1 MSVVA
6 VPVERLGFGRALAA
20 VATAFVIAQLAGKV
34 IVDVM
39 APGVNFG
46 ASLAQ
51 VAPAL
56 LARSVVPSML
66 ASELALLA
74 VALATPLI
82 AALPLRAALGLE
94 HGAPVSVFAAAA
106 VGTILLGPLGDTL
119 MSALSAHFP
128 SLGMG
133 TVDALRG
140 IAQKLPLALLWPAFA
155 LAPGLAEELLF
166 RGVLQR
172 SVAPGVFAVGL
183 SGVGFALFHVDPVHV
198 AGVLP
203 LGLFLAWVGQR
214 ASTRVTVLA
223 HVLNNSFAL
232 LAIKSEA
239 LDVGYGTERDLPPLW
254 LAGSLVGVAICAWVV
269 ARGTEPTRVKP
280 VG

>member
-1 MSVVA
+1 M
-6 VPVERLGFGRALAA
+6 
-20 VATAFVIAQLAGKV
+20 
-34 IVDVM
+34 
-39 APGVNFG
+39 
-46 ASLAQ
+46 
-51 VAPAL
+51 
-56 LARSVVPSML
+56 
-66 ASELALLA
+66 
-74 VALATPLI
+74 
-82 AALPLRAALGLE
+82 
-94 HGAPVSVFAAAA
+94 
-106 VGTILLGPLGDTL
+106 
-119 MSALSAHFP
+119 
-128 SLGMG
+128 
-133 TVDALRG
+133 
-140 IAQKLPLALLWPAFA
+140 
-155 LAPGLAEELLF
+155 AEELLF

-172 SVAPGVFAVGL
+172 SVAPGVLAVGL